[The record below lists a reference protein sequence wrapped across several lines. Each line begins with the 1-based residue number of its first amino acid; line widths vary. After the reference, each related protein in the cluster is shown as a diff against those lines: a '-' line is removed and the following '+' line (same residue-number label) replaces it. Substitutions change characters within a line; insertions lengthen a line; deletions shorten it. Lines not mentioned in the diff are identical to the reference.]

1 MCRRSC
7 CNDTRQKSTFHS
19 VMAQY
24 LLFPRGGKR
33 GEGRWNGDMIAR
45 SVLSPAER
53 RVAVVLQVPSR
64 DPLQP
69 SQHVQTV
76 CHGRS
81 TRSLHIN
88 GSLRISVIH
97 DPVIAMRIHL
107 LHQFQLHTALQTLD
121 VTPFPEE
128 NLAKH
133 ATNQIANRF
142 LLEYRDGFHR
152 YCANK
157 KKQELIQHQLCLV

>member
-1 MCRRSC
+1 M
-7 CNDTRQKSTFHS
+7 
-19 VMAQY
+19 V
-24 LLFPRGGKR
+24 
-33 GEGRWNGDMIAR
+33 AR

-53 RVAVVLQVPSR
+53 RVAIVLQVPSR
-64 DPLQP
+64 NPLHP

-76 CHGRS
+76 RHGRS
-81 TRSLHIN
+81 TRSLHRN

-107 LHQFQLHTALQTLD
+107 LHQFQLYMALQTL
-121 VTPFPEE
+121 VITPTSKE
-128 NLAKH
+128 NLTKH
-133 ATNQIANRF
+133 TSNQIANRF
-142 LLEYRDGFHR
+142 FLEYRDGFHR